1 MGMETRGNSRY
12 YYRKERQG
20 SRVISTYL
28 GTGATAD
35 LIAECESLRRVEEA
49 RVRANIKREQ
59 RTINEQA
66 MLVLGTEADVRG
78 LVRAVLLACGF
89 YQHKRQWRRR
99 MQQDI
104 ATIEQL
110 PAAVAP
116 QGNDGWPALR
126 AALDLQ
132 PTPTG
137 KGGKVTKADEA
148 AAEQQRVQAVRQV
161 LRDYPNLWN
170 RARRMISNAEKTLI
184 ERVTPHEG
192 LAREF
197 LETGMKGMR
206 RELGYDTAPML
217 EKLLIEQIALAWLD
231 WDAVQ
236 QGYARNAVGSHSVS
250 SGTYWDRRVTGA
262 QARYLRALE
271 ALARVRRLAMPQPL
285 QVNIGGQQV
294 NVAGGDSVTH

>member
-1 MGMETRGNSRY
+1 MGMETRRNNRY
-12 YYRKERQG
+12 YYRKERRG
-20 SRVISTYL
+20 TRVISSYV
-28 GTGATAD
+28 GTGATAE
-35 LIAECESLRRVEEA
+35 LIAECETLRRAEEA
-49 RVRANIKREQ
+49 QARAKLKREQ
-59 RTINEQA
+59 RKIKEQA
-66 MLVLGTEADVRG
+66 ALVLGTEADIRG
-78 LVRAVLLACGF
+78 LVKAVLLATNH

-104 ATIEQL
+104 TTIEQPPT
-110 PAAVAP
+110 PAAP

-137 KGGKVTKADEA
+137 KGGKVTKADEI
-148 AAEQQRVQAVRQV
+148 AAERQRVLAARQV

-170 RARRMISNAEKTLI
+170 RARRMVSNAEKTMI
-184 ERVTPHEG
+184 ERVTPEAG
-192 LAREF
+192 VAREF
-197 LETGMKGMR
+197 LETSLRGIR

-217 EKLLIEQIALAWLD
+217 EKLLIEQIAVAWLD
-231 WDAVQ
+231 WDIVQ
-236 QGYARNAVGSHSVS
+236 QMYAKNATQSHTLT
-250 SGTYWDRRVTGA
+250 SGGYWDRRVTGA

-294 NVAGGDSVTH
+294 NVAGKP